1 MDETLSPQQAR
12 VFQYLKDC
20 YYKGGSMPTYRE
32 ICRQMGWRAV
42 GTAQSVIQALIDKN
56 VLARDPQRSR
66 GLRFVQADQFRAVP
80 VLVAAPAGRPL
91 EAIEQHLG
99 NVSVPSFVRGPVF
112 AVRVLGESMKDAGI
126 LDGDIAI
133 VRQAPQAENKEIV
146 VAVLDGEVTI
156 KRLVKKQKSIWLYP
170 ENPKFKPMKIE
181 DSSFKILGKVI
192 GLHRYWDGT
201 IF

>member
-1 MDETLSPQQAR
+1 
-12 VFQYLKDC
+12 
-20 YYKGGSMPTYRE
+20 MPTYRE
-32 ICRQMGWRAV
+32 ICREMGWSAV
-42 GTAQSVIQALIDKN
+42 GTAQSVIRALIDKN
-56 VLARDPQRSR
+56 VLKRDPQRSR
-66 GLRFVQADQFRAVP
+66 GLRLIDPDQFRAIP
-80 VLVAAPAGRPL
+80 ILGSAPAGRAI

-133 VRQAPQAENKEIV
+133 VRQAPSAENKEIV
-146 VAVLDGEVTI
+146 VAVLQGEVTI

-170 ENPKFKPMKIE
+170 ENSKFKPLKIE
-181 DSSFKILGKVI
+181 DPSFKILGKVI
-192 GLHRYWDGT
+192 GLHRYWSGS